1 MITLDGFVNS
11 SKCTEARAK
20 GITDW
25 VSQMIAQDLRPIRM
39 VECEGFR
46 NLLRYLE
53 QAILYQGKNN
63 SPWTSLKFEMCKEKL
78 KKSLEDEAPSMAL
91 TTDIW
96 TSIATE
102 AYMTV
107 TAHYIDPNWKLQN
120 FVLDRNTFV
129 PRKTYQ
135 C

>member
-1 MITLDGFVNS
+1 
-11 SKCTEARAK
+11 
-20 GITDW
+20 
-25 VSQMIAQDLRPIRM
+25 MIAQDLRPIRM
-39 VECEGFR
+39 AECEGFR

-107 TAHYIDPNWKLQN
+107 TAHYTDPNWKLQN